1 MNRKLIIAI
10 IVSII
15 AVTHLVVADEIQIED
30 IGSKT
35 ILVGKLG
42 KPLGTVATISGQI
55 ISDPKQLRSGQFVGA
70 IRVNKVNGQ
79 PLKKAATLGLLF
91 RRSEG
96 IPSVHAHDIVEFSGY
111 ESGAYVGTPDDARD
125 QLGTDASP
133 LDWKFETSITVIK
146 ITSHSPR

>member
-10 IVSII
+10 VVSII
-15 AVTHLVVADEIQIED
+15 AVTHLAVADEIRTED
-30 IGSKT
+30 IESKI

-42 KPLGTVATISGQI
+42 KPLGTVVTISGQI
-55 ISDPKQLRSGQFVGA
+55 LSDPKQIRSGQYVGA

-79 PLKKAATLGLLF
+79 TLTKAATVGLLF

-96 IPSVHAHDIVEFSGY
+96 IPSVHAHDIIEFSGY
-111 ESGAYVGTPDDARD
+111 ESGAYTGTPDDARD
-125 QLGTDASP
+125 LLGTDASP

-146 ITSHSPR
+146 ITTQPPR